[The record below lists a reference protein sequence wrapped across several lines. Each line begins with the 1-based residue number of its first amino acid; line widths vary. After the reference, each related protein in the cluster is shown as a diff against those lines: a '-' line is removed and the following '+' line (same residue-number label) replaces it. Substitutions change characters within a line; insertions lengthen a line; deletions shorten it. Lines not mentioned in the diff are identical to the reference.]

1 MFKHEVRSPEQA
13 LAYITD
19 CNLATVS
26 SMAMLKSRKK
36 GEYERQISIAQHAV
50 DWMQQFNVSP
60 GNTRAKEVIE
70 QHNGSVSD
78 WVAKYDVHHL
88 NPHLVKFII

>member
-1 MFKHEVRSPEQA
+1 MRKCDVRTPEQA

-36 GEYERQISIAQHAV
+36 SEYERQISIAQTALTWMMQMGV
-50 DWMQQFNVSP
+50 DMS
-60 GNTRAKEVIE
+60 GTRAEEI
-70 QHNGSVSD
+70 QDGDVSK
-78 WVAKYDVHHL
+78 WAAQYDVKADR
-88 NPHLVKFII
+88 NEIS